1 MIQRMDFLAQQKM
14 NELDSPPLP
23 EKFSTFGT
31 KWRLFKEA
39 IHGHLAVKRGC
50 IDVPL
55 IYVLRDHQVVTDAM
69 RDADYG
75 DSDEYLINV
84 VSLTTDAFKQDNARV
99 WEIVRPLLYGTP
111 AWDYVKTYDRT
122 KNGRMALRVL
132 ERRGEGEAALDARR
146 TKAETTLRKAQY
158 TGKSKRFTLQS
169 YINLLQ
175 GAFSELEECDPDYP
189 LSERRKVDIFIK
201 GLVADWFKVT
211 RPAIIQN
218 PETRNDFQAA
228 YAFVET
234 MENYNE
240 STLTTERD
248 GFDRS
253 ISEVKTGKSGNVDT
267 SYRDSNAWSKL
278 SKEEKDKILAA
289 RDKAGIKSKRK
300 RKGNGDDKKNAKSYR
315 KLAALA
321 KEVVDQAGGAEGT
334 EAANP
339 TEETQLTSNR
349 STGRQAQG
357 SNPANQFGRQAH
369 ALRRFAEAVA
379 SEFGDSGNSGT
390 DGRN

>member
-1 MIQRMDFLAQQKM
+1 
-14 NELDSPPLP
+14 
-23 EKFSTFGT
+23 
-31 KWRLFKEA
+31 
-39 IHGHLAVKRGC
+39 
-50 IDVPL
+50 
-55 IYVLRDHQVVTDAM
+55 
-69 RDADYG
+69 
-75 DSDEYLINV
+75 
-84 VSLTTDAFKQDNARV
+84 
-99 WEIVRPLLYGTP
+99 
-111 AWDYVKTYDRT
+111 
-122 KNGRMALRVL
+122 
-132 ERRGEGEAALDARR
+132 
-146 TKAETTLRKAQY
+146 
-158 TGKSKRFTLQS
+158 
-169 YINLLQ
+169 
-175 GAFSELEECDPDYP
+175 
-189 LSERRKVDIFIK
+189 
-201 GLVADWFKVT
+201 
-211 RPAIIQN
+211 
-218 PETRNDFQAA
+218 
-228 YAFVET
+228 

-357 SNPANQFGRQAH
+357 GNPANQFGRQAH
-369 ALRRFAEAVA
+369 ALRCFAEAVA

-390 DGRN
+390 GGRN